1 MQVTNSVRLGYFSSD
16 QINGYGR
23 LSLVSTFMVDCSTA
37 LIVWFDRVRQ
47 RRQLLALGD
56 RALQDFGMN
65 FAEAEKEGS
74 KPFWRA

>member
-1 MQVTNSVRLGYFSSD
+1 MVDFSS
-16 QINGYGR
+16 
-23 LSLVSTFMVDCSTA
+23 A

-65 FAEAEKEGS
+65 FAGAEKEGS